1 MTKKHFQSPFKLD
14 SSTSST
20 STSKVNNKLNQERQD
35 HEHSRLKSMSRLREA
50 WADIQSRHDHYQL
63 HNTTQQIAGK
73 TRALREEE
81 DDIIDLFSM
90 TVVIDRGV
98 LRNAKSG
105 SWAIG
110 SYALPGGPI
119 RRSNQGWDHE
129 QLDHHQDD
137 HPDDDWEELSEDD
150 DDPMGQWNE
159 VMDAPSVIS
168 RLAKRKRAEELD
180 DLRMFLQDEARH
192 QALLSTA
199 STSPIDST
207 RSITSPIP
215 TPIPIPIRGSEVLT
229 ALNNLPTGT
238 GNVILPM
245 ALTGSG
251 TSRGNTP
258 SSFGSRGSR
267 EKSRAEMELEREEDE
282 LSIIIPSM
290 PVIPIT
296 MPSRKGKE
304 KATPPTTTRVEKV
317 APKKIRSTSLPL
329 TLPVHAPVASSSVS
343 HFWLVAVYVKRKL
356 MLKWTSAEIN
366 LSFNFR
372 RPLFSPYQIIPSSSN
387 DYDPFTPLAFT
398 FTFTSANNIT
408 KAFVEA
414 FSAISSSIIINASSN
429 FSEAV
434 KSG

>member
-1 MTKKHFQSPFKLD
+1 MKSPFKLD
-14 SSTSST
+14 SSTSSST
-20 STSKVNNKLNQERQD
+20 SSKVNNKLNQERQD

-63 HNTTQQIAGK
+63 NNTTQQIAGK

-207 RSITSPIP
+207 RSIASPIP
-215 TPIPIPIRGSEVLT
+215 TSIPIPIPIRGSEVLT

-267 EKSRAEMELEREEDE
+267 EKSGTEMELEREEESEEEDE
-282 LSIIIPSM
+282 LSIVVPSM
-290 PVIPIT
+290 PVIPMT
-296 MPSRKGKE
+296 MTSRNGKE
-304 KATPPTTTRVEKV
+304 KATTPATTRVQKA

-329 TLPVHAPVASSSVS
+329 PLPVHAPVASSSVS
-343 HFWLVAVYVKRKL
+343 HF
-356 MLKWTSAEIN
+356 
-366 LSFNFR
+366 
-372 RPLFSPYQIIPSSSN
+372 
-387 DYDPFTPLAFT
+387 
-398 FTFTSANNIT
+398 
-408 KAFVEA
+408 
-414 FSAISSSIIINASSN
+414 
-429 FSEAV
+429 
-434 KSG
+434 